1 MIKWAILF
9 IIAFLPPLVYV
20 AWIRNTERYHREPWR
35 AVFLCFFWGATI
47 AIVASLILEIILD
60 ITLSMS
66 IRDYSLYSL
75 TLAVF
80 IAPVA
85 EEFTKPLVIGFKTV
99 RKELDELEDGFIYGA
114 SAGLGFSATENLF
127 YELSFLSKGLVILLV
142 LVIIRTIG
150 GCLLHASA
158 TAFTGYGYCKSLL
171 LKKSMLTVT
180 PYLFLAIC
188 IHAFYNFIVS
198 FELLGS
204 IIGIA
209 GALLFSI
216 LCIRFIRQKIKK
228 IDQREIEH

>member
-9 IIAFLPPLVYV
+9 IIAFFPPLIYV

-35 AVFLCFFWGATI
+35 AVLLCFFWGATI
-47 AIVASLILEIILD
+47 AVIASLVLEIILD

-66 IRDYSLYSL
+66 IKDYTLYSF
-75 TLAVF
+75 TLVVF

-85 EEFTKPLVIGFKTV
+85 EEFTKPLVLGFKTL
-99 RKELDELEDGFIYGA
+99 RKEIDELEDGFVYGA

-127 YELSFLSKGLVILLV
+127 YELSFLSKGLVIFLI

-158 TAFTGYGYCKSLL
+158 TAFTGYGYGKSLL
-171 LKKSMLTVT
+171 LKKGSILTVT

-198 FELLGS
+198 FELLGGL
-204 IIGIA
+204 IGIA
-209 GALLFSI
+209 GA
-216 LCIRFIRQKIKK
+216 
-228 IDQREIEH
+228 